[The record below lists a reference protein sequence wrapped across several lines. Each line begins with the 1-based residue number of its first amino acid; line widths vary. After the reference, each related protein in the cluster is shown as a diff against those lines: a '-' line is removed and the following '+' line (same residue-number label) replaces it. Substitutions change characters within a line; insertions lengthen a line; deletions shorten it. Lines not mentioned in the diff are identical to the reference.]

1 MGSRKAKKG
10 MLQTANGALSSRRQV
25 HVGVTVFLSF
35 PPDARPRTK
44 RQPKRGTTGGPT
56 DVPRATTARTRLS
69 ATRLRPGAFRKRK
82 RRACGRNVLAFMGSL
97 GATSNGRSPR
107 RQRQDNCHRR
117 RPAQPLAIR
126 DPCPS
131 SLVEQAATVRTYA
144 MSRPCD
150 LTSCM
155 FWRYFVIFELRTE
168 QSNDDP
174 VKVGIFSASP
184 VRNRLVENANLRE
197 RFENEP

>member
-1 MGSRKAKKG
+1 
-10 MLQTANGALSSRRQV
+10 MLQTANGTLSSRRQV

-56 DVPRATTARTRLS
+56 DVPRDNGADKALCDTATTRGSPETQAS
-69 ATRLRPGAFRKRK
+69 RLRSERPRLHG
-82 RRACGRNVLAFMGSL
+82 GGL

-107 RQRQDNCHRR
+107 RQRQDSCHRR
-117 RPAQPLAIR
+117 RLAQPLAIR

-131 SLVEQAATVRTYA
+131 SLIEQAATVRTYA

-150 LTSCM
+150 LTSGM
-155 FWRYFVIFELRTE
+155 FSRYFVIFELRTE
-168 QSNDDP
+168 QGNDDP
-174 VKVGIFSASP
+174 VKVGILSASP
-184 VRNRLVENANLRE
+184 VRNRLVENENLRE